1 MVPLSSLAPED
12 PHQYEDIS
20 KYSEVLEKFPIGAE
34 SSTGEFS
41 VTACPAYMP
50 TTRSA
55 QLETEYDEVS
65 VPIERQVRPV
75 GSDALSEGQGSA
87 HHQPEY
93 EVVNIQDQKPEA
105 SVVMEY
111 EAVKTVEMSEN
122 NKTHV

>member
-1 MVPLSSLAPED
+1 MLPLSSLAPED

-20 KYSEVLEKFPIGAE
+20 KYSEVVEKFPIGAE

-41 VTACPAYMP
+41 VIPCPAYMP

-65 VPIERQVRPV
+65 VPIERLVQSV
-75 GSDALSEGQGSA
+75 GPDAGPPQGQGSA
-87 HHQPEY
+87 HPQPEY

-105 SVVMEY
+105 SVVTEY
-111 EAVKTVEMSEN
+111 EAVKTRGSN
-122 NKTHV
+122 